1 MKRNK
6 GRFVI
11 FAPSY
16 DENSGGTIVLHKL
29 AYLLDCLGESAY
41 ICPGKVGVRNDL
53 NLWKRFTKKFKRIEF
68 EKSPDFETK
77 LIKESQITKNDI
89 VVYPEVISGNPFKA
103 KNVVRWLLHKPG
115 FHTGEANF
123 GSDDLIFAFD
133 DYCIE
138 DGYGIDPKNKLYVLS
153 LNSSYALP
161 HEKRERQGS
170 CYMMRKGTGRSLVH
184 SLEDSICVDGL
195 SHAELAEIFQTTKYF
210 YSYDE
215 LTLYSQYAALCG
227 CISVVIPDKYK
238 TRDEWVST
246 HPISKYGIA
255 YGMDDIDHAI
265 KTQSGVKDYFD
276 QLEIT
281 SLESVKFFVDA
292 SKNYFNLG

>member
-6 GRFVI
+6 GRFII

-53 NLWKRFTKKFKRIEF
+53 NLWKRFTKKLKRIEF

-133 DYCIE
+133 EYAIE
-138 DGYGIDPKNKLYVLS
+138 PGYNINPENILFVLS
-153 LNSSYALP
+153 LNSAYEQPEEECRS
-161 HEKRERQGS
+161 GS
-170 CYMMRKGTGRSLVH
+170 CYMMRKGDDREITHDRLNSACL
-184 SLEDSICVDGL
+184 DGL
-195 SHAELAEIFQTTKYF
+195 SHREIAAVFKESERF
-210 YSYDE
+210 YCYDE
-215 LTLYSQYAALCG
+215 FTMYSQFAALCG
-227 CISVVIPDKYK
+227 CLSIVQPMSFSS
-238 TRDEWVST
+238 REEWVDK

-255 YGMDDIDHAI
+255 YGEDDISHAGETMH
-265 KTQSGVKDYFD
+265 KVREYFD
-276 QLEIT
+276 QLEDDSIT
-281 SLESVKFFVDA
+281 TVRSFIKKAKRHFNLES
-292 SKNYFNLG
+292 